1 MVNDELKRSITQT
14 AEKIKEDKTRLLN
27 IINAINSGI
36 TDDKVN
42 EKLIDNIV
50 KFDYDN
56 ENVSDAMEYISIVLS
71 NMRTQKFSDKKGAI
85 DELLRI
91 LEYNLEVLS
100 NLEHAIILLNKVNQ
114 ISVDDDKIVQNNQNT
129 NNSPIDNVVE
139 DTLLKDP
146 SKGWLDYLAPKGK
159 VDSTLMWA
167 MVLIITMFILYK
179 IDSDALKEANKVTN
193 VVTGITSAISNSKE
207 DKEE

>member
-114 ISVDDDKIVQNNQNT
+114 ISVNDDKIVQNNQNT

-139 DTLLKDP
+139 DTLLKDS

>member
-193 VVTGITSAISNSKE
+193 VVTGITSVISNSKE

>member
-129 NNSPIDNVVE
+129 NNSAINNVVE